1 MKLMVHMGPREGGCP
16 SEGPLCPGAERD
28 LTHGLGKHLYLLYLF
43 YIYLSFISILYLLYH
58 LYLLYL
64 FYIYLSFISILSF
77 HFLPMCSF

>member
-28 LTHGLGKHLYLLYLF
+28 LTHGLGKHLYLC
-43 YIYLSFISILYLLYH
+43 
-58 LYLLYL
+58 
-64 FYIYLSFISILSF
+64 F